1 MINEA
6 YCVLKLRD
14 EKEVKE
20 VEPEFEYEAKDLLWR
35 KEWGGFR
42 DAADRDD
49 EERVRFFTVKKSLV
63 NFEILSIG

>member
-6 YCVLKLRD
+6 YCVLKLRGEQD
-14 EKEVKE
+14 VKE

-35 KEWGGFR
+35 KEWSGFR
-42 DAADRDD
+42 DDDDDD
-49 EERVRFFTVKKSLV
+49 EERVKFFTVKKSLV